1 MGAAAFPRPFGNKYT
16 LLSHLAIGGMA
27 DVFLAQHKGPA
38 GFEKECVIKRI
49 LPHLGMDQDFVQ
61 MFLDEARIAA
71 RLSHPNIVQIFDLG
85 QVDGDY
91 FLAMEFIDGVNLEQV
106 LDAERAAGAGALRW
120 PLAVR
125 IVADVAAGLDHA
137 HKSRDSAGRPLG
149 LVHRDVSP
157 SNIMLSWG
165 GVSKILDFGIAKA
178 VVSSVKRSRTEVGT
192 IKGKIPYMSP
202 EQLQGLPL
210 DGRSDVFSLGV
221 ILYESLCGSRPFPAD
236 TAGQLTMQILHDEPR
251 PLELLREDVPHRLRE
266 IVSRALAK
274 RPEDRWQS
282 ARDLKKALDILLAE
296 EHASCTAYDIEA
308 HLRDLYPEGRRSLV
322 RGQSSA
328 PGTEETEVGP
338 SQVGRVATP
347 AEASS
352 SDGDPPRERDRMR
365 ADQRDDPP
373 VPTVTGVYDGPRLG
387 DLGGLGGGGLD
398 VDLEHEEENLRRRR
412 SGRALT
418 AALVGLGLATVVGL
432 VFLRGYLVD
441 KDKGKDDKDNRPAA
455 AADMRP
461 AAVAAPPDLAAPA
474 QKVDPKV
481 EPPRPARVD
490 PPKVEAPKPRAEA
503 PKPKAE
509 VRKPRPAPAQKEKE
523 PDGPVELPRLN
534 PPPEE

>member
-106 LDAERAAGAGALRW
+106 LDAERAAGTGALRW

-137 HKSRDSAGRPLG
+137 HKSCDSAGRPLG

-157 SNIMLSWG
+157 SNIMISWG

-251 PLELLREDVPHRLRE
+251 PLELLREDVPQGLRA
-266 IVSRALAK
+266 IVTRALAK

-282 ARDLKKALDILLAE
+282 ARDMKKALDVLLAE

-308 HLRDLYPEGRRSLV
+308 HLRDLFPEGRISLNRARSSV
-322 RGQSSA
+322 
-328 PGTEETEVGP
+328 PGTEETEIGP

-352 SDGDPPRERDRMR
+352 TDGDPPRERDRMR
-365 ADQRDDPP
+365 ADQRDDLP
-373 VPTVTGVYDGPRLG
+373 VPTVTGVHDGPRLQ
-387 DLGGLGGGGLD
+387 DLSGGGVD
-398 VDLEHEEENLRRRR
+398 VDLEHEEESLRRRR
-412 SGRALT
+412 SGNALT
-418 AALVGLGLATVVGL
+418 VALVGLGLVTVVGL
-432 VFLRGYLVD
+432 VLLRGYLVG
-441 KDKGKDDKDNRPAA
+441 KDKGKDDRPAA
-455 AADMRP
+455 AADLRP
-461 AAVAAPPDLAAPA
+461 AGAAASPDLAAPA
-474 QKVDPKV
+474 AVDPPVRPPV
-481 EPPRPARVD
+481 EAPPKIEAPRPAKVEA
-490 PPKVEAPKPRAEA
+490 PPKVEAPR
-503 PKPKAE
+503 PKAE
-509 VRKPRPAPAQKEKE
+509 VRKPPRPSTQKEKE
-523 PDGPVELPRLN
+523 PEGPVELPRLN